1 MEIIPLAL
9 QLTNNWLPK
18 ITIMINRIYRGMIY
32 FPELYFFL
40 SFTLCVSTPYAC
52 SLSSHMI
59 WYSCLVKQS
68 RSSVFHRNSVAHW
81 LRFTVHQ
88 LRLLFKQGLQGVEG
102 SVFTLCLVDLKLLE
116 LFFYLKH
123 HEKKKLGQ
131 ELPPITWGWLW
142 FSC

>member
-1 MEIIPLAL
+1 MLTLLSHDLILVPSKAIEI
-9 QLTNNWLPK
+9 K
-18 ITIMINRIYRGMIY
+18 
-32 FPELYFFL
+32 
-40 SFTLCVSTPYAC
+40 CVSQE
-52 SLSSHMI
+52 LRI
-59 WYSCLVKQS
+59 
-68 RSSVFHRNSVAHW
+68 AHW

-131 ELPPITWGWLW
+131 ELPPIT
-142 FSC
+142 